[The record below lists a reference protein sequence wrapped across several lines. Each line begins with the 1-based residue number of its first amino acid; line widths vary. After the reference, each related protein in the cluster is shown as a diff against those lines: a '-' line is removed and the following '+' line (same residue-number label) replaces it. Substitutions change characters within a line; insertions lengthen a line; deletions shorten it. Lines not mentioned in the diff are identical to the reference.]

1 MRKLELTFKSEN
13 GKNKTLSLNYV
24 DGKLDT
30 SVVMPAMQRLSA
42 MNIFQDESGNLY
54 KTPVAAKIVDTQ
66 NSSLFDTR
74 VVVAPTAK

>member
-1 MRKLELTFKSEN
+1 
-13 GKNKTLSLNYV
+13 
-24 DGKLDT
+24 
-30 SVVMPAMQRLSA
+30 MPAMQRLSA
-42 MNIFQDESGNLY
+42 MNIFQDEAGNLY